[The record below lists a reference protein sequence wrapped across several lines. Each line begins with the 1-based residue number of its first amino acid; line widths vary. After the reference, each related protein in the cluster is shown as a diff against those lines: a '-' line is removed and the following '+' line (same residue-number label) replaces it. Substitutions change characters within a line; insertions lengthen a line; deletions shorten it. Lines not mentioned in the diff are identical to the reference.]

1 MDYCYPSKF
10 VIEVGRSCWSIN
22 WIHLLWSRSLFSWP
36 VCRTK
41 YWYYEEKCWS
51 LFLLKGNVDKWPMA
65 WGDHVTFL
73 LKGNVDKWPI
83 AWGDHITAA
92 IAAAT
97 AVILVTNSYGESR
110 DSSCEKSWV
119 PVQNQWV
126 LNWKYLGLYVTRHF
140 IWKQTPKPFS
150 KVCWNLNIVLLFK
163 AQKRLKQV
171 CFVERQPK

>member
-1 MDYCYPSKF
+1 MLTSSMRLHFFNSTVIVNSKMDYCYPSKF
-10 VIEVGRSCWSIN
+10 VIEEVGRSCWSIN

-36 VCRTK
+36 LCHTK

-51 LFLLKGNVDKWPMA
+51 LFLLKGNVDKC
-65 WGDHVTFL
+65 
-73 LKGNVDKWPI
+73 NRPI
-83 AWGDHITAA
+83 ARGDHITAA

-126 LNWKYLGLYVTRHF
+126 PVQNPMSPKLKILGPLCN
-140 IWKQTPKPFS
+140 QTFHLKTDS
-150 KVCWNLNIVLLFK
+150 KTL
-163 AQKRLKQV
+163 Q
-171 CFVERQPK
+171 